1 MRKKNDLFEAL
12 GMEKKEPNVYALP
25 RIDIPAI
32 KQKVSAKLDSA
43 STERKFIIM
52 KSKKKL
58 SLIVAAAA
66 LALGIT
72 AFAASGIIT
81 TRFSASSSK
90 PDYASLPTA
99 QQVTKDI
106 GYTPILIDTF
116 QNGYAFQSGSI
127 VNNRLADENGKTVE
141 KFKSVSFDYEKDG
154 DTVIFA
160 QDQFRSGKTL
170 QGDIIKTVNGADIYY
185 YSYTGK
191 SVPEDY
197 TLTETDKKAEAS
209 GELVFSYGSSDVQI
223 QNIQS
228 VTWVIDDMQYQLL
241 QIDGKLSKDAL
252 SDMAQEV
259 INR

>member
-1 MRKKNDLFEAL
+1 MF
-12 GMEKKEPNVYALP
+12 YAHT
-25 RIDIPAI
+25 
-32 KQKVSAKLDSA
+32 VSPVCIAVLVSLAVMVVIGLAA
-43 STERKFIIM
+43 SWY
-52 KSKKKL
+52 L
-58 SLIVAAAA
+58 SLIAAAA
-66 LALGIT
+66 VLVLGIT
-72 AFAASGIIT
+72 AFAAGEIIS

-90 PDYASLPTA
+90 PDYSSLPTA

-197 TLTETDKKAEAS
+197 TLTEADKKAEAN
-209 GELVFSYGSSDVQI
+209 GELVFSYGSSDVKI

-259 INR
+259 ICR